1 MRVTTPLIALSALFL
16 IMCGG
21 DSLPTDD
28 PPPPITILGAKLID
42 GSGGPPIDDSV
53 VVIRGTRV
61 QAAGPRSHTPV
72 PKGGEIID
80 GTGKVIIPGLIDLHC
95 HYFGGRAEV
104 ERALRTQLYFGVTTA
119 RSIGAD
125 PLETLAVFADGRA
138 GKIPAPRLYT
148 AGLGFTHPQGHPVDL
163 IVNRPATED
172 EARKMVRELA
182 AQRVDFVKMWVES
195 INQTVPKISAEIQ
208 TAVVQE
214 AAKHDIPSVAHI
226 SDEEDVHQLAAL
238 GVTDFLHTVR
248 DREAV
253 DDSFV
258 QMCKSK
264 GLTFTPTL
272 SVAQSGWYFA
282 ENPEALND
290 PELRQAF
297 SPEVLDGLTQAE
309 AREQILAN
317 PQLAQSKKE
326 YATAERFV
334 KQMQQAGVKIGAGSD
349 SGAGNVATGWG
360 THREME
366 LLVAAGL
373 SPMDAIVA
381 ATSAAAQIAERR
393 KSHESGFG
401 QLAAGQAADL
411 LLLEADPLADIKNTR
426 KIDRVMQ
433 AGKWVER
440 NGPVTK

>member
-1 MRVTTPLIALSALFL
+1 
-16 IMCGG
+16 MCGG

-95 HYFGGRAEV
+95 HYLGGRAQV

-119 RSIGAD
+119 RSIGVD
-125 PLETLAVFADGRA
+125 PLDTLAVFADGRA
-138 GKIPAPRLYT
+138 GKISAPRMYT

-214 AAKHDIPSVAHI
+214 AAKHDISSVAHI

-258 QMCKSK
+258 QMCKST

-297 SPEVLDGLTQAE
+297 SPEVLEGLTQAE

-326 YATAERFV
+326 YATAELFV
-334 KQMQQAGVKIGAGSD
+334 KQMQQAGVRIGAGSD

-373 SPMDAIVA
+373 SPMEAIVA

-393 KSHESGFG
+393 ESGESGFG
-401 QLAAGQAADL
+401 RLAAGKAADL
-411 LLLEADPLADIKNTR
+411 LLLDADPLADIKNTR
-426 KIDRVMQ
+426 NIERIMQ
-433 AGKWVER
+433 AGKWLER
-440 NGPVTK
+440 DGLLP